1 MSFQAYI
8 DNIKKITNL
17 TPEQI
22 RAKAIEQGI
31 LTENMKAT
39 VLTDWLKR
47 EFNLGHGH
55 AMSMWKYFID
65 HDWIQTKHTKL

>member
-22 RAKAIEQGI
+22 HAKAIEQGI
-31 LTENMKAT
+31 LSDNMKAT

-55 AMSMWKYFID
+55 AMSLWKYFID
-65 HDWIQTKHTKL
+65 HDWVQTKHTKL

>member
-22 RAKAIEQGI
+22 RVKAIEQGI

-65 HDWIQTKHTKL
+65 HDWVQTKHTKL

>member
-8 DNIKKITNL
+8 DNITKITNH
-17 TPEQI
+17 TPDQI

-31 LTENMKAT
+31 LSENMKAT
-39 VLTDWLKR
+39 VLTDWLKH

-55 AMSMWKYFID
+55 AMSLWKYFID
-65 HDWIQTKHTKL
+65 HDWVQTKHTKL

>member
-65 HDWIQTKHTKL
+65 HDWVQTKHTKL

>member
-8 DNIKKITNL
+8 DNITKITNH

-31 LTENMKAT
+31 LSENMKAT
-39 VLTDWLKR
+39 ELTDWLKS

-55 AMSMWKYFID
+55 AMSLWKYFID
-65 HDWIQTKHTKL
+65 HDWVQTKHTKL

>member
-22 RAKAIEQGI
+22 RAKAVEQGI

>member
-8 DNIKKITNL
+8 DNIIKITNH
-17 TPEQI
+17 TPAQI

-31 LTENMKAT
+31 LSENMKAT
-39 VLTDWLKR
+39 VLTDWLKS

-55 AMSMWKYFID
+55 AMSLWKYFVD
-65 HDWIQTKHTKL
+65 HDWVQTKHTKL